1 MQPDIFL
8 DLAVEKVRIDF
19 GDFVASLF
27 RIISTNNSC
36 FFDQLISIFSQFPYK
51 ILRIGIITLFQYN
64 LVLFE
69 NFQSRKNI
77 FDQKIHFTKI
87 SSIISEAIYRIRYPR
102 FISLIEFDYG
112 VYGGSILRYLIN
124 SGQFYL
130 SVLKN
135 FFLFQSTE
143 IGKKIEDILI
153 HMARD
158 KLIIQSNVASI
169 IKTRIFLFNC
179 QKFHHNFHNKPIT
192 NFKLSPWKI
201 LTKTFNSRLKLN
213 ILFSLIQ
220 EYQTFQTKH
229 LMKFYMSKMISINI
243 SSSYDLLF
251 SIDSVF
257 DFCKDSCADIL
268 LNERFIISSIEN
280 PIFIEQ
286 SIELKKIFFKFNLA
300 QIQTFFRE
308 KFMENLFIN
317 QFGKKFGIIFKILS
331 TKKVHE
337 EREILNKSGF
347 KNFQTKAIL
356 YHMHRMG
363 FIFLEDFDISKK
375 IPRDIRF
382 WKLDLSL
389 VSKKLIICIVKSLY
403 NLLVRLENH
412 QWIIK
417 KIFETIDQKFYQN
430 PKINIF
436 LNKVKIIIFSII
448 RLDEILNML
457 YL

>member
-1 MQPDIFL
+1 MESDIFL

-19 GDFVASLF
+19 GDFLASLF

-36 FFDQLISIFSQFPYK
+36 FFDQLISIFSQVPYK

-69 NFQSRKNI
+69 NFKSRKNN
-77 FDQKIHFTKI
+77 FDQKIYFTKV
-87 SSIISEAIYRIRYPR
+87 SSVISEAIYRIRYPR
-102 FISLIEFDYG
+102 FISLVEFDYG
-112 VYGGSILRYLIN
+112 LYGGSILRSLLNY
-124 SGQFYL
+124 GQFYL

-169 IKTRIFLFNC
+169 IKTKIFLFDC
-179 QKFHHNFHNKPIT
+179 QKFHFNFHNKPIT

-229 LMKFYMSKMISINI
+229 LMKFYMSKMISINV
-243 SSSYDLLF
+243 SSSYDILF

-257 DFCKDSCADIL
+257 DFCKDSCAHIL

-286 SIELKKIFFKFNLA
+286 SIELKKIFFKFNLT

-363 FIFLEDFDISKK
+363 FIFIEDSDISKK

-382 WKLDLSL
+382 WKLDLSI

-417 KIFETIDQKFYQN
+417 KIFETINQKFYQN
-430 PKINIF
+430 PKLNIF
-436 LNKVKIIIFSII
+436 LNKVKIIMFSII
-448 RLDEILNML
+448 RLDEILNIL